1 MFSIF
6 MALAKICDFVIL
18 LILVQV
24 VMSWIPTR
32 GENFYKIYN
41 ILESLTSFIMAP
53 IRNVMYRFISGPVDF
68 SPLIATLILIF
79 FKRLFVSLALGA
91 LF

>member
-6 MALAKICDFVIL
+6 MALAKICDVIIL
-18 LILVQV
+18 LILIQC

-41 ILESLTSFIMAP
+41 AIDSLTGFIMAP
-53 IRNVMYRFISGPVDF
+53 IRNVMYRFVSGPVDF
-68 SPLIATLILIF
+68 SPLIATFILIF
-79 FKRLFVSLALGA
+79 IKRILINIALGIMV
-91 LF
+91 